1 MKMKMNFTSIQHNSP
16 HGTLPKDCV
25 SSAKAKMK
33 PRVLVIADDLT
44 GACDSGLAFVK
55 AGYSVSVSLS
65 AIETWESEALADVI
79 ALSTETRN
87 LGEAEAQDR
96 LLLLGDL
103 SRFSCSLLFKKIDSA
118 GRGNPG
124 TEMLA
129 TSRLSGCDGIV
140 YAPAFPAAGRTVLNG
155 ILRVQDVSGQDTEL
169 NLLSLIP
176 SSDRNRVA
184 LIPVQDSLS
193 LRNALLQAHAAGKDI
208 WLCDSGQQDDLHRI
222 ASVASALPLRLL
234 WAGSAGLAEAVA
246 ELMETESAV
255 NVPAAAATSA
265 AGCTLLFSGTTH
277 PVTLMQLDRMTPYA
291 SSLALED
298 EASVL
303 SSCCGMVRL
312 AWDRTTE
319 DSIREFWKRLQQSGR
334 PAVDSLVLTGGD
346 TAAFV
351 LQALHATSLRLG
363 GEVEPGIPWGIVDG
377 GLAQGCT
384 IITKSGGFGVE
395 LSLKNAVDFCRRL
408 RA

>member
-1 MKMKMNFTSIQHNSP
+1 MNSTSIQPESP
-16 HGTLPKDCV
+16 HRALPKDCIV
-25 SSAKAKMK
+25 SSSKAKMK
-33 PRVLVIADDLT
+33 PRAIVVADDLT
-44 GACDSGLAFVK
+44 GACDSGLAFVM
-55 AGYSVSVSLS
+55 AGHSVSVRLS
-65 AIETWESEALADVI
+65 AIKTWESETLADVI

-87 LGEAEAQDR
+87 LGANEAQDR

-103 SRFSCSLLFKKIDSA
+103 SRFSISLLFKKIDSA
-118 GRGNPG
+118 GRGNLG

-129 TSRLSGCDGIV
+129 TLRLSGCAGIV
-140 YAPAFPAAGRTVLNG
+140 CAPAFPAVGRTVLNG
-155 ILRVQDVSGQDTEL
+155 ILRVQDVSGQDAEL

-176 SSDRNRVA
+176 SSDRDRVA
-184 LIPVQDSLS
+184 LIPIQDSLS
-193 LRNALLQAHAAGKDI
+193 LRDALLQAHAKGKDI
-208 WLCDSGQQDDLHRI
+208 WLCDSGQQDNLRRI

-246 ELMETESAV
+246 ELMGTECAV
-255 NVPAAAATSA
+255 NAPAVVAKSTS
-265 AGCTLLFSGTTH
+265 GCTVLFSGTTH
-277 PVTLMQLDRMTPYA
+277 PVTLMQLDRLAPHA
-291 SSLALED
+291 SVLTLD
-298 EASVL
+298 GEASVPP
-303 SSCCGMVRL
+303 SCCGMVQL
-312 AWDRTTE
+312 AWGRTTE
-319 DSIREFWKRLQQSGR
+319 GSIREFWKRLHQSGR
-334 PAVDSLVLTGGD
+334 PAVDSLVLAEGD

-351 LQALHATSLRLG
+351 LRALHATSLRLG

>member
-1 MKMKMNFTSIQHNSP
+1 MLT
-16 HGTLPKDCV
+16 TL
-25 SSAKAKMK
+25 
-33 PRVLVIADDLT
+33 
-44 GACDSGLAFVK
+44 
-55 AGYSVSVSLS
+55 
-65 AIETWESEALADVI
+65 
-79 ALSTETRN
+79 
-87 LGEAEAQDR
+87 
-96 LLLLGDL
+96 
-103 SRFSCSLLFKKIDSA
+103 
-118 GRGNPG
+118 
-124 TEMLA
+124 
-129 TSRLSGCDGIV
+129 RLSGCDGIV

-155 ILRVQDVSGQDTEL
+155 MLRVQDVSGQDTEL

-176 SSDRNRVA
+176 SSVRDRVA
-184 LIPVQDSLS
+184 LIPVQDSSS

-208 WLCDSGQQDDLHRI
+208 WLCDSVQQDDLRRI
-222 ASVASALPLRLL
+222 ASVASAFSLRLL

-246 ELMETESAV
+246 ELIGTDSAV
-255 NVPAAAATSA
+255 NAPAAAAKSTT
-265 AGCTLLFSGTTH
+265 GCTLLFSGTTH
-277 PVTLMQLDRMTPYA
+277 PVTLMQLDRMKPYA
-291 SSLALED
+291 SSIALEG

-303 SSCCGMVRL
+303 PSCCGMVQL
-312 AWDRTTE
+312 AWERTTE
-319 DSIREFWKRLQQSGR
+319 DSIREFWKRLQQSRR

-351 LQALHATSLRLG
+351 LKALHATSLRLC